1 MTHLILDVGQ
11 KPKFIYI
18 RQGNIKVLYLAE
30 VQKPKSGFNISGRS
44 KAELKLLAC
53 QRTEQNWSAIPGEEL
68 IVAPDDANNYN
79 PGVLLLIEMNANR
92 QIQSQVRDAGKH
104 LVGILQS
111 LSRQIEKY
119 KKESDE
125 IESWRQSLSL
135 QSQQLQLRQEE
146 IYGREEDL
154 EHTRAELDRLTQEA
168 QAIESTLEQHE
179 LSRKELTERWERL
192 REKEAQ
198 IERQQQGLGT
208 SLSEDQIAEIR
219 TALHQLGGTSSGL
232 NPHQLETTV
241 TAIESQQDLLNGY
254 WQQYQQCQQ
263 SSIETQAELD
273 CQQQELDHRRQQLQ
287 ELQTALEKTQTDWEV
302 QQQLLS
308 KQQEYLQRLTVR
320 IDLEQE
326 NYQKIY
332 LMSKGVGGEIGDDQ
346 KIDLAQL
353 EAMPIG
359 ELQEIVES
367 LETEVNRSVEFVH
380 LEEEELQEKQAA
392 IDELTQAIMTA
403 NEFDKLKLEAD
414 LAEEQDGYNM
424 LDHTLDGQRQTMKE
438 RQMFLQIHS
447 RVLRQRQ
454 GHPPLDVDA
463 AQIDWESILN
473 LLEHQRQQQQSELTH
488 VETEIHNLRTILEQA
503 KARVEQQVNAYLS
516 ESQAVQKLELQHQ
529 ATKQLAVELTTK
541 IGLYQET
548 IQPLQHQIDEFKQQL
563 GSLADAAD
571 RQPENQH
578 AMQQIESL
586 LNNLVH
592 GTPMG

>member
-1 MTHLILDVGQ
+1 M
-11 KPKFIYI
+11 
-18 RQGNIKVLYLAE
+18 LYLAE

-68 IVAPDDANNYN
+68 IAAPDDANNYN
-79 PGVLLLIEMNANR
+79 PGVLVLIEMNANR
-92 QIQSQVRDAGKH
+92 QIQSQMRDAGKH

-154 EHTRAELDRLTQEA
+154 EHTRSELDRLTQEA

-179 LSRKELTERWERL
+179 QSRKEISERWERL
-192 REKEAQ
+192 REKEEYL
-198 IERQQQGLGT
+198 ERQQQGMAP
-208 SLSEDQIAEIR
+208 SLSEAQIAEIR
-219 TALHQLGGTSSGL
+219 TALSQLGGNSNAL
-232 NPHQLETTV
+232 NPEQLETTV
-241 TAIESQQDLLNGY
+241 NAIELQQDLLTEH
-254 WQQYQQCQQ
+254 WQQYRQCQQ
-263 SSIETQAELD
+263 SLGETQADLD
-273 CQQQELDHRRQQLQ
+273 RQQQEIDLRREQVRD
-287 ELQTALEKTQTDWEV
+287 LQTALEKTQTDWEV

-320 IDLEQE
+320 IDLERE

-332 LMSKGVGGEIGDDQ
+332 LMSKGANGEIGEGQ
-346 KIDLAQL
+346 KIDLEQL
-353 EAMPIG
+353 EAMPIA
-359 ELQEIVES
+359 ELQEIVTS
-367 LETEVNRSVEFVH
+367 LEKEVARSVDFVH

-392 IDELTQAIMTA
+392 IDELNQAIVSA

-424 LDHTLDGQRQTMKE
+424 LDRTMEGQRQTMKE
-438 RQMFLQIHS
+438 RQMFLQIHN

-454 GHPPLDVDA
+454 GHPPVA
-463 AQIDWESILN
+463 ADSTAIDWESILQ
-473 LLEHQRQQQQSELTH
+473 LLERQSQQQQSEFTQ
-488 VETEIHNLRTILEQA
+488 VETEIGNLRTALEQA

-516 ESQAVQKLELQHQ
+516 ESQAVQKLEVSYQE
-529 ATKQLAVELTTK
+529 TKQLTVELNAK
-541 IGLYQET
+541 IDLYQRT
-548 IQPLQHQIDEFKQQL
+548 IQPLQNHLDTFKQQL
-563 GSLADAAD
+563 GNLADAAEH
-571 RQPENQH
+571 QPENHH

-592 GTPMG
+592 GAPMGN